1 MFSLLFCCVV
11 FVCMCWEAVLF
22 SWARLAMERG
32 VVLLVVRIGQRA
44 PAGRWKRRA
53 RGCGRFFWAVCW
65 LVFFC
70 PLAAQNERLRV
81 LTYNIHHGEG
91 RDGKFDYERL
101 AGKIVK
107 LRPDVAVLQE
117 VDRGTKRAG
126 GVDQAARLAEL
137 TGMEFVFGRA
147 MPYEGGEYGLAILS
161 RFPIESSEIYPLPF
175 DFGQEPRAL
184 LRARIVPDNGL
195 PVFDCWGTHL
205 CHQSEVSRVRQVK
218 QIHWVT
224 REFDDVPAVLAGD
237 FNARPSSAPME
248 AMLADDWLDATA
260 PRAEIDYVLI
270 QRRDA
275 WRVAKVVILE
285 DRTVSDH
292 RPVLAELEWLGDR
305 GKAADAT
312 PADLADLA
320 ALESRLQAAIANAE
334 KAVVSVN
341 GGSGGGVIV
350 SSDGYVLTAFHVVGA
365 GREVR
370 IRLPDGTSHGAK
382 SLGAFRFADAAMVKI
397 KEEGP
402 FPHAPLAAM
411 HQTRIG
417 EWCFALGHPGG
428 LDGGRGV
435 VARVGRIISKTDHL
449 MRSDCQIV
457 GGDSGCALFNLRG
470 ELIGIHSRIGRPLDQ
485 NYHAPVEAFLRHWEP
500 MKAGKVIPP
509 NRMRERGS
517 LGVRTVDANPGV
529 RVARVDRA
537 DSSLRKGD
545 VIRQVDEFLVE
556 DDWEYGVA
564 ISSRRIG
571 ETVRLRVLRKEE
583 WIDIEAA
590 VQRSQGNR

>member
-1 MFSLLFCCVV
+1 MFSLLFCCLV
-11 FVCMCWEAVLF
+11 FVCMCLALF
-22 SWARLAMERG
+22 SRARLARS
-32 VVLLVVRIGQRA
+32 
-44 PAGRWKRRA
+44 
-53 RGCGRFFWAVCW
+53 GRFFGTVCW

-70 PLAAQNERLRV
+70 PLLATPYERLRV

-91 RDGKFDYERL
+91 SDGKFDYERL
-101 AGKIVK
+101 AGKIVE

-117 VDRGTKRAG
+117 VDRGTERAG

-137 TGMEFVFGRA
+137 TGMNFVFGRA
-147 MPYEGGEYGLAILS
+147 MPYDGGEYGLAILS
-161 RFPIESSEIYPLPF
+161 RFPIEHSETYPLPF

-195 PVFDCWGTHL
+195 PVFDCWATHL
-205 CHQSEVSRVRQVK
+205 CHQSEDSRVRQVK
-218 QIHWVT
+218 QIRWVL
-224 REFDDVPAVLAGD
+224 REFEDAPVVLAGD
-237 FNARPSSAPME
+237 FNALPGSAPME

-260 PRAEIDYVLI
+260 PQSEIDYVLI
-270 QRRDA
+270 RRTDA
-275 WRVAKVVILE
+275 WRVAKVVVLE

-292 RPVLAELEWLGDR
+292 RPVLAELEWLEEQ
-305 GKAADAT
+305 GKPADAT
-312 PADLADLA
+312 PSDLEDLA
-320 ALESRLQAAIANAE
+320 ALELRLQGAIANAE
-334 KAVVSVN
+334 KAVVAVN
-341 GGSGGGVIV
+341 GGVGGGVIV

-370 IRLPDGTSHGAK
+370 IRLSDGTSRKAK

-397 KEEGP
+397 EGEGP
-402 FPHAPLAAM
+402 FPHVPLAAM
-411 HQTRIG
+411 HQARVG

-435 VARVGRIISKTDHL
+435 VARVGRLISKTDHL

-485 NYHAPVEAFLRHWEP
+485 NYHAPVEAFLRHWES

-509 NRMRERGS
+509 NRMRERGD

-529 RVARVDRA
+529 RVARVDRE
-537 DSSLRKGD
+537 DSPLRKGD

-564 ISSRRIG
+564 ISSRQIG
-571 ETVRLRVLRKEE
+571 ETIRLRVLRQKE
-583 WIDIEAA
+583 WIDIEA
-590 VQRSQGNR
+590 VVERRRRNR

>member
-1 MFSLLFCCVV
+1 MKFSEKKSFVFVSVFVIRFLGMFSFLVCCLV
-11 FVCMCWEAVLF
+11 FVCMGLALF
-22 SWARLAMERG
+22 SGARLARAG
-32 VVLLVVRIGQRA
+32 WFFGLVYL
-44 PAGRWKRRA
+44 
-53 RGCGRFFWAVCW
+53 

-70 PLAAQNERLRV
+70 PLLAAQAERLRV

-91 RDGKFDYERL
+91 SDGKFDYERL
-101 AGKIVK
+101 AGKIVE

-117 VDRGTKRAG
+117 VDRGTQRAG

-137 TGMEFVFGRA
+137 TGMDFVFGRA
-147 MPYEGGEYGLAILS
+147 MPYDGGEYGLAILS
-161 RFPIESSEIYPLPF
+161 RFPIERSETYPLPF

-205 CHQSEVSRVRQVK
+205 CHQSEDSRVRQVK
-218 QIHWVT
+218 QIRWVL
-224 REFDDVPAVLAGD
+224 RKFEGAPVVLAGD
-237 FNARPSSAPME
+237 FNALPGSAPME

-260 PRAEIDYVLI
+260 PQSEIDYVLI
-270 QRRDA
+270 RWRDA
-275 WRVAKVVILE
+275 WRVVKVVVLE

-292 RPVLAELEWLGDR
+292 RPVLAELEWLGEQ
-305 GKAADAT
+305 GKPADAT
-312 PADLADLA
+312 PSDLEDLTA
-320 ALESRLQAAIANAE
+320 MELRLQEAIANAE
-334 KAVVSVN
+334 KAVVAVN
-341 GGSGGGVIV
+341 GGAGGGVIV

-370 IRLPDGTSHGAK
+370 IRLPDGTSHEAK
-382 SLGAFRFADAAMVKI
+382 GLGAFRFADAAMVKI
-397 KEEGP
+397 KGEGP

-411 HQTRIG
+411 HRARVG

-449 MRSDCQIV
+449 MRSDCRIV

-485 NYHAPVEAFLRHWEP
+485 NYHAPVEAFLRYWES

-529 RVARVDRA
+529 RVARVDRE
-537 DSSLRKGD
+537 DSPLRKGD

-556 DDWEYGVA
+556 DNWEYGVA
-564 ISSRRIG
+564 ISSRQIG
-571 ETVRLRVLRKEE
+571 ETIQLRVLRQKE
-583 WIDIEAA
+583 WIDIEAM
-590 VQRSQGNR
+590 VQRRRRNR

>member
-1 MFSLLFCCVV
+1 M
-11 FVCMCWEAVLF
+11 
-22 SWARLAMERG
+22 
-32 VVLLVVRIGQRA
+32 
-44 PAGRWKRRA
+44 
-53 RGCGRFFWAVCW
+53 VCW
-65 LVFFC
+65 LVFFGA
-70 PLAAQNERLRV
+70 PATQAAERLRV

-91 RDGKFDYERL
+91 SDGKLNYERL
-101 AGKIVK
+101 AGKIDE

-126 GVDQAARLAEL
+126 GIDQAARLAKL
-137 TGMEFVFGRA
+137 TGMKFVFGRA
-147 MPYEGGEYGLAILS
+147 MPYDGGEYGLAILS
-161 RFPIESSEIYPLPF
+161 RFPIERSDTYPLPF

-195 PVFDCWGTHL
+195 PAFDCWATHL
-205 CHQSEVSRVRQVK
+205 CHQSEAARVRQAK
-218 QIHWVT
+218 QIRWVL
-224 REFDDVPAVLAGD
+224 RQLDDAPAILAGD
-237 FNARPSSAPME
+237 FNARPGSAPME
-248 AMLADDWLDATA
+248 AMLADDWMDATA
-260 PRAEIDYVLI
+260 PRSEIDYVLI
-270 QRRDA
+270 RRRDA
-275 WRVAKVVILE
+275 WRAAKVVVLE

-305 GKAADAT
+305 GKPTDAT
-312 PADLADLA
+312 PSDLMDLA
-320 ALESRLQAAIANAE
+320 ALGARLRAAIAKAE

-341 GGSGGGVIV
+341 GGAGGGVIV

-370 IRLPDGTSHGAK
+370 IRLPNGTSHEAK

-397 KEEGP
+397 EGEGP
-402 FPHAPLAAM
+402 FPHAPLAGM
-411 HQTRIG
+411 HQSRVG

-435 VARVGRIISKTDHL
+435 VARVGRIIAKTEHL
-449 MRSDCQIV
+449 MRSDCRIL

-509 NRMRERGS
+509 NRMRERGG
-517 LGVRTVDANPGV
+517 LGVQTVDANPGV
-529 RVARVDRA
+529 RVARVDRE
-537 DSSLRKGD
+537 DSPLRKGD

-564 ISSRRIG
+564 ISSRQIG
-571 ETVRLRVLRKEE
+571 ETVRLRVLRQKE
-583 WIDIEAA
+583 WIAVEAA
-590 VQRSQGNR
+590 VQRRRRNR

>member
-1 MFSLLFCCVV
+1 MFSLLFCCFV
-11 FVCMCWEAVLF
+11 FVCMRLAVF
-22 SWARLAMERG
+22 SWVERTVG
-32 VVLLVVRIGQRA
+32 LGMRMGQRA
-44 PAGRWKRRA
+44 QAGQWKRRA
-53 RGCGRFFWAVCW
+53 MVCGRFFGAVGL

-70 PLAAQNERLRV
+70 PPATQAERLRV

-91 RDGKFDYERL
+91 SDGKWDYERL
-101 AGKIVK
+101 AGKIDE

-126 GVDQAARLAEL
+126 GVDQAAHLAKL
-137 TGMEFVFGRA
+137 TGMKFVFGRV
-147 MPYEGGEYGLAILS
+147 MPYDGGEYGLAILS
-161 RFPIESSEIYPLPF
+161 RFPIERSGTYPLPF

-195 PVFDCWGTHL
+195 PVFDCWTTHL
-205 CHQSEVSRVRQVK
+205 CHQSEVARVRQAK
-218 QIHWVT
+218 QIRWVL
-224 REFDDVPAVLAGD
+224 REFEDAPAVLAGD
-237 FNARPSSAPME
+237 FNARPGSAPME

-260 PRAEIDYVLI
+260 TRSEIDYVLI
-270 QRRDA
+270 RRRDA
-275 WRVAKVVILE
+275 WRVAKVIVLE
-285 DRTVSDH
+285 DRTISDH
-292 RPVLAELEWLGDR
+292 RPVLAELEWLGEQ
-305 GKAADAT
+305 GKSADAT
-312 PADLADLA
+312 PADVADWEV
-320 ALESRLQAAIANAE
+320 LESRLQSSIANAK
-334 KAVVSVN
+334 KAVVAVN
-341 GGSGGGVIV
+341 GGAGGGVIV

-370 IRLPDGTSHGAK
+370 IRLPDGTSHKAK

-397 KEEGP
+397 EGEGP

-411 HQTRIG
+411 HRSSVG

-428 LDGGRGV
+428 LDGGRGI

-485 NYHAPVEAFLRHWEP
+485 NYHAPVEAFLRYWEP
-500 MKAGKVIPP
+500 MKAGKVIP
-509 NRMRERGS
+509 RMRERGG

-529 RVARVDRA
+529 RVARVDRE
-537 DSSLRKGD
+537 DSPLRRGD
-545 VIRQVDEFLVE
+545 VIRQVDEFLIE

-564 ISSRRIG
+564 ISSRQIG
-571 ETVRLRVLRKEE
+571 ETVRLRVLRQKE
-583 WIDIEAA
+583 WIDIDAEL
-590 VQRSQGNR
+590 QRPRRNR